1 MAVVA
6 SAGGPEE
13 VTGAR
18 MTPEQPRAH
27 RRRSRTVQ
35 RPNYIAGVF
44 ALVWLVIVLAP
55 VYVLVKGSLQNQAQ
69 YTASGP
75 LSVPGQL
82 TTANFALVFQQG
94 FLHFF
99 LNTAIIT
106 LAVVAIVVVL
116 VPPLAFAIVRNRS
129 AVVTVVFRVILL
141 GLAVPIVAV
150 IVPIFYLIS
159 KAGFYDTLPAVILP
173 TAAFSIPLSTVVMT
187 GSMRDITTDMYEAMA
202 IDGASSWRIFRSLVL
217 PLSRGGLA
225 TVIIFSALNAW
236 NGFLFP
242 LILTQSAGVRV
253 FTLGL
258 YDFTTAN
265 AVDAPA
271 VCAAVVLSVVPIL
284 VVYLLARRAL
294 IRGLMGVGGK

>member
-1 MAVVA
+1 MAVAPGPPGVA
-6 SAGGPEE
+6 AVALNAEE
-13 VTGAR
+13 QQAR
-18 MTPEQPRAH
+18 PVRPR
-27 RRRSRTVQ
+27 TIQ
-35 RPNYIAGVF
+35 RPNYVAGFF
-44 ALVWLVIVLAP
+44 AALWLVIVLAP
-55 VYVLVKGSLQNQAQ
+55 IYVLVKGSLQDQTD

-75 LSVPGQL
+75 LSLPHHL
-82 TTANFALVFQQG
+82 TTANYKLVFQQG
-94 FLHFF
+94 FLKFF

-106 LAVVAIVVVL
+106 VSVVAIVVVL

-129 AVVTVVFRVILL
+129 RIVGFFFRVLLL
-141 GLAVPIVAV
+141 GLAVPITAV

-173 TAAFSIPLSTVVMT
+173 TAAFSIPISTVVMT
-187 GSMRDITTDMYEAMA
+187 GSMRDITNDMYEAMA
-202 IDGASSWRIFRSLVL
+202 LDGASSWGTFRNLVL

-225 TVIIFSALNAW
+225 TVIIFSALQAW

-242 LILTQSAGVRV
+242 LILTQSSGVRV

-271 VCAAVVLSVVPIL
+271 ICAAVVLSIVPIL
-284 VVYLLARRAL
+284 LVYLFARRAL
-294 IRGLMGVGGK
+294 IQGLMGVGGK

>member
-1 MAVVA
+1 MAVV
-6 SAGGPEE
+6 SGPGQLQAAQLLE
-13 VTGAR
+13 
-18 MTPEQPRAH
+18 TPPPAKRPR
-27 RRRSRTVQ
+27 RPRTMQ
-35 RPNYIAGVF
+35 RPNYLAGMF
-44 ALVWLVIVLAP
+44 SLIWLVIVLVP
-55 VYVLVKGSLQNQAQ
+55 VYVLVKGSLQTQTD

-75 LSVPGQL
+75 LSLPRHL
-82 TTANFALVFQQG
+82 TTANFKLVFQQG
-94 FLHFF
+94 FPRFF

-106 LAVVAIVVVL
+106 VAVVAIVVVL

-129 AVVTVVFRVILL
+129 RTVTIVFRIVLL
-141 GLAVPIVAV
+141 GLAVPIQAV

-173 TAAFSIPLSTVVMT
+173 TAAFAIPISTIVMT
-187 GSMRDITTDMYEAMA
+187 GSMRDITSDMNEAMA
-202 IDGASSWRIFRSLVL
+202 IDGASSWRTFRELVL

-225 TVIIFSALNAW
+225 TVIIFSALQAW

-242 LILTQSAGVRV
+242 LILTQSANVRV

-271 VCAAVVLSVVPIL
+271 ICAAVVLSIVPIL
-284 VVYLLARRAL
+284 LVYLFARRAL
-294 IRGLMGVGGK
+294 IQGLMGVGGK